1 MNSDPMNKFPDDNI
15 TQRSGDKK
23 CNNLRTR
30 NNTFK
35 TMFCSLTDCK
45 FSYLTLFSP
54 LQFHL
59 PVDDILFPVD
69 LNRCRHTYNDYQAP
83 STLIPIAFSFLI
95 QTYPRLHVA
104 YSNRIRLSTRIWWHP
119 PKFTLEKLR
128 PTRCVAILVYC
139 LGKRMYTVSLRH
151 WIRKYPDWSSTPY
164 RIHWAN
170 WKIGQ
175 DSGLDSGLDFGL
187 DFIKWI

>member
-1 MNSDPMNKFPDDNI
+1 MIIFNRNF

-45 FSYLTLFSP
+45 FSYLTRFSP

-95 QTYPRLHVA
+95 QTYHVPV
-104 YSNRIRLSTRIWWHP
+104 YTWLIRIEFACPHASDGIRRIP
-119 PKFTLEKLR
+119 SRETQ
-128 PTRCVAILVYC
+128 A
-139 LGKRMYTVSLRH
+139 YTV
-151 WIRKYPDWSSTPY
+151 Y
-164 RIHWAN
+164 
-170 WKIGQ
+170 
-175 DSGLDSGLDFGL
+175 
-187 DFIKWI
+187 